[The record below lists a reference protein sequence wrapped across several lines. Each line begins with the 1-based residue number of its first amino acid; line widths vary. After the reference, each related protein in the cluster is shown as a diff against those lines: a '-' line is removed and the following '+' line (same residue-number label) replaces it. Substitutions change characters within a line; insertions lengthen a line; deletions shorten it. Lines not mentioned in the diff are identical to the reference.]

1 MKVSSPAEGCIYL
14 CFLFRSSGFCC
25 KKILRLCQRC
35 CYKIRPPYCHPKVS
49 ICRNLPIP
57 RRCRSQPL
65 SGVSRKQRYNTLD
78 FASKIVCQNG
88 RCPLWIPL
96 PRATPFPFGCPLPTG
111 RSRPYWMTP
120 SQRGF
125 RPLWK
130 LPLFSALLLL
140 LEFVYTNSQKY
151 KKATQPIYEN

>member
-1 MKVSSPAEGCIYL
+1 MAVYTFASFSSRANFAVKNLVLVSALLLQNPPALLTPE
-14 CFLFRSSGFCC
+14 SV
-25 KKILRLCQRC
+25 RLPQSTHTAQM
-35 CYKIRPPYCHPKVS
+35 PQP
-49 ICRNLPIP
+49 
-57 RRCRSQPL
+57 PL
-65 SGVSRKQRYNTLD
+65 SSVSRKQRYNTLD

-88 RCPLWIPL
+88 LCPFGYPCQGQL
-96 PRATPFPFGCPLPTG
+96 RFPFGCLCQHG
-111 RSRPYWMTP
+111 CSRPYWMTP